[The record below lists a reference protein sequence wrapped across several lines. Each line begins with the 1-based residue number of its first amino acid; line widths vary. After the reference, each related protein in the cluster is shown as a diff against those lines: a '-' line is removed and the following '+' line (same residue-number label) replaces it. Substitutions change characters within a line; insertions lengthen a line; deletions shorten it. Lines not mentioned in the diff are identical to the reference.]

1 VSEFIRFFWHSFISG
16 ALASALSLDIA
27 FGVAGNAIAPRSI
40 FLDNKTA
47 IAQSSS
53 SPTPQELSCET
64 PVLSRLQRHK
74 IVSGETVASI
84 AQKYN
89 LLPETLIRL
98 NSLLQNNSAPVGKE
112 ILIPPFNGVRLE
124 VPPGATW
131 EDLEKA
137 YGVRAD
143 VLFEMNGCQKNPKV
157 VFIPG
162 VAWNTQTG
170 TSQRNYTGL
179 KGYPLPQTA
188 KVGLGYGWQTNSTSG
203 QTLFHS
209 GVDLLAAPGTPVL
222 AADDGVVAF
231 VGEESTY
238 GNLVVINRAD
248 EWQTRYAHLGTIK
261 VKIGQ
266 QVKAGDTIGTIGTTG
281 QPDIKEPHLHFEV
294 RYQSPAGWVAQDPA
308 IHLPKSATSRQ

>member
-1 VSEFIRFFWHSFISG
+1 MLSRFIELFLHRLIKG
-16 ALASALSLDIA
+16 TLAFSIM
-27 FGVAGNAIAPRSI
+27 GNAIAPSLI
-40 FLDNKTA
+40 FLEGKVA
-47 IAQSSS
+47 SAQASNE
-53 SPTPQELSCET
+53 PTPQELSCEA

-74 IVSGETVASI
+74 VVSGETIESI

-98 NSLLQNNSAPVGKE
+98 NAVLQNNSAPVGKE

-124 VPPGATW
+124 VPAGATW

-162 VAWNTQTG
+162 VSWNTQTG

-188 KVGLGYGWQTNSTSG
+188 QVGLGYGWQTNSTSG

-209 GVDLLAAPGTPVL
+209 GADLLAAPGTPVL
-222 AADDGVVAF
+222 AAADGVVAF

-238 GNLVVINRAD
+238 GNLVVINSAD
-248 EWQTRYAHLGTIK
+248 EWQTRYAHLETIQ

-308 IHLPKSATSRQ
+308 IHLPKSATSRQQ